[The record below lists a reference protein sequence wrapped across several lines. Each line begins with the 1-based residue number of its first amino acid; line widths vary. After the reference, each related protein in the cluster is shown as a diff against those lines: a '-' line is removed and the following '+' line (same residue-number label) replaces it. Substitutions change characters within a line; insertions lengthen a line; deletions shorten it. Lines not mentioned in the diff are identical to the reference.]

1 MLPNRPLCA
10 HFTITMVQYNDL
22 IGSLLIGSWLS
33 MMLYGVVVCK
43 IWEYL
48 EWYPASGDARVR
60 NGLLFCC
67 TVTSSIAM
75 VTQLMNV
82 YYASPNQYTTPRD
95 VTTTDAFDPQ
105 PTVTFWGEY
114 SLNGFFLQLSDSPA
128 FGQGKTG
135 AIQREYWPV
144 PVYIVANSLTGA
156 MVHAFLIYRVYSR
169 ESYRSRSSSHSPL
182 FWGET
187 RRPPLHRFGLLVQR
201 LQVDYPLSL
210 PGVGLTFAPDIL
222 IAAALIWKL
231 TTMKTSFKRTNS
243 LIKRLVVGAVQ
254 TGSTTSTAAVATMV
268 SYYILDESSNG
279 ALDFL
284 IQFIQRLQSSD
295 SLYPRTGGTVSTAIY
310 YLIGPLY
317 MLTLLYNLN
326 LRQYR
331 DRIDTNVSE
340 STDIRLTGSDAMG
353 MDGIHFHRTAIV
365 SIDPPDEDAS
375 RSRVDVT
382 VTKLSPD
389 TEGGLSAPKGG
400 CAGRADLESARWI

>member
-1 MLPNRPLCA
+1 MISSGVSQSTSVSSN
-10 HFTITMVQYNDL
+10 L
-22 IGSLLIGSWLS
+22 IVPHTPIQLARHSSLLIGSWLS

-43 IWEYL
+43 VWEYL
-48 EWYPASGDARVR
+48 EWYRASGDARVR

-95 VTTTDAFDPQ
+95 VTRTDAFDLQ
-105 PTVTFWGEY
+105 PTVSFWG
-114 SLNGFFLQLSDSPA
+114 N
-128 FGQGKTG
+128 TG

-144 PVYIVANSLTGA
+144 PVYIVANSLTGV
-156 MVHAFLIYRVYSR
+156 MVHAFLIHRVYSL
-169 ESYRSRSSSHSPL
+169 SRILWISVFLALSAVLGLVSAIMIAVDLTTAAAISSASRTK
-182 FWGET
+182 T
-187 RRPPLHRFGLLVQR
+187 RDEAATVASVWAAG
-201 LQVDYPLSL
+201 
-210 PGVGLTFAPDIL
+210 TATADIL

-231 TTMKTSFKRTNS
+231 TTMRTSFKRTNS

-268 SYYILDESSNG
+268 SYYILDESSN
-279 ALDFL
+279 
-284 IQFIQRLQSSD
+284 D
-295 SLYPRTGGTVSTAIY
+295 SNLPTHSIPGPGGTVSTAIY

-331 DRIDTNVSE
+331 DGIDTNVSE
-340 STDIRLTGSDAMG
+340 STDIHLTRSDAMG
-353 MDGIHFHRTAIV
+353 MDGIHLHRTAIV
-365 SIDPPDEDAS
+365 SIDPPDRDAS

-389 TEGGLSAPKGG
+389 TEGGLCAPKGG
-400 CAGRADLESARWI
+400 RVGRVDL